1 VVLGGGEER
10 GLVEALRRGEEKVLL
25 EALRRGD
32 EAAFLALVNRHHGAM
47 VRLARA
53 FVRSDAVAEEVAQ
66 EAWLAALEGLAAF
79 RGEAGVKGWLLAIVA
94 NRARSRAVKEARSV
108 PLSSLGPGDDGE
120 GDGGPAVDPDRFLP
134 ADHPEWPGHWSA
146 APAPF
151 PEARLLAA
159 EAADKAKAAIAALP
173 ARQQAVITL
182 RDVEGLSAEEA
193 CLALGLSEENQR
205 VLLHRARSKVRAE
218 LEAWFAEGEA
228 P

>member
-1 VVLGGGEER
+1 VVPGVEER
-10 GLVEALRRGEEKVLL
+10 GLVEALRRGEEQVLL

-94 NRARSRAVKEARSV
+94 NRARSRAVREARSV
-108 PLSSLGPGDDGE
+108 PMSSLASRDDDG
-120 GDGGPAVDPDRFLP
+120 DAGPAVDPDRFLP
-134 ADHPEWPGHWSA
+134 ADHPQWPGHWSA
-146 APAPF
+146 PPSAF
-151 PEARLLAA
+151 PEAQLLAA
-159 EAADKAKAAIAALP
+159 EAAGVARTAIAALP
-173 ARQQAVITL
+173 GRQQAVITL

-205 VLLHRARSKVRAE
+205 VLLHRARSRVRAE
-218 LEAWFAEGEA
+218 LERYFTEGDR

>member
-1 VVLGGGEER
+1 VVPVTEER

-25 EALRRGD
+25 QALRRGD

-53 FVRSDAVAEEVAQ
+53 FVRTDAMAEDVAQ
-66 EAWLAALEGLAAF
+66 ESWLAALEGLAAF

-108 PLSSLGPGDDGE
+108 PRSSLASRDDGD

-134 ADHPEWPGHWSA
+134 ADDPEWPGHWGASPA
-146 APAPF
+146 AF

-159 EAADKAKAAIAALP
+159 EAAGVARTAIAALP

-205 VLLHRARSKVRAE
+205 VLLHRARSRVRAE
-218 LEAWFAEGEA
+218 LEEYFAEGEA

>member
-1 VVLGGGEER
+1 VVPVEER

-53 FVRSDAVAEEVAQ
+53 FVRSEAVAEEVAQ

-94 NRARSRAVKEARSV
+94 NRARSRAVREARSV
-108 PLSSLGPGDDGE
+108 PMSSLGPAEGE
-120 GDGGPAVDPDRFLP
+120 DGPAVDPDRFLP
-134 ADHPEWPGHWSA
+134 AGHPEWPGHWA
-146 APAPF
+146 ADPAPF

-159 EAADKAKAAIAALP
+159 EAAAKAKAAIAALP

-205 VLLHRARSKVRAE
+205 VLLHRARSRVRAE
-218 LEAWFAEGEA
+218 LERYFAEGDA
-228 P
+228 S

>member
-1 VVLGGGEER
+1 VGPGGER

-32 EAAFLALVNRHHGAM
+32 EAAFLALVTRHHGAM

-53 FVRSDAVAEEVAQ
+53 FVRSEAVAEEVAQ

-79 RGEAGVKGWLLAIVA
+79 RGEAGVRSWLLAIVA
-94 NRARSRAVKEARSV
+94 NRARSRAVAEARSV
-108 PLSSLGPGDDGE
+108 PLSALAPRDDGD
-120 GDGGPAVDPDRFLP
+120 GDGGPAVEPDRFLP
-134 ADHPEWPGHWSA
+134 AGDPAWPGHWSQ
-146 APAPF
+146 PPTPF

-159 EAADKAKAAIAALP
+159 EGAARALAAIAALP

-205 VLLHRARSKVRAE
+205 VLLHRARSRVRAE
-218 LEAWFAEGEA
+218 LERYFAEGE
-228 P
+228 PP

>member
-1 VVLGGGEER
+1 MVPGGEER
-10 GLVEALRRGEEKVLL
+10 GLVDALRRGEEQVLL

-79 RGEAGVKGWLLAIVA
+79 RGDSGVKGWLLAIVA

-120 GDGGPAVDPDRFLP
+120 GDGPAVDPGRFLP
-134 ADHPEWPGHWSA
+134 ADHPEWPGHWSE
-146 APAPF
+146 APTAF
-151 PEARLLAA
+151 PEAQLLAA
-159 EAADKAKAAIAALP
+159 EAAERARAAIAALP

-205 VLLHRARSKVRAE
+205 VLLHRARSKVRAV
-218 LEAWFAEGEA
+218 LEAYFAEGDA

>member
-1 VVLGGGEER
+1 VVPGGDER
-10 GLVEALRRGEEKVLL
+10 GLVEALRRGEEKLLL

-66 EAWLAALEGLAAF
+66 ESWLAALEGLAAF

-108 PLSSLGPGDDGE
+108 PMSSLASRDED

-134 ADHPEWPGHWSA
+134 ADDPEWPGHWSA
-146 APAPF
+146 APAAF

-205 VLLHRARSKVRAE
+205 VLLHRARSRVRAE
-218 LEAWFAEGEA
+218 LEAYFAEGDA

>member
-1 VVLGGGEER
+1 MAPAGPER
-10 GLVEALRRGEEKVLL
+10 GLVEALRRGEEKILL
-25 EALRRGD
+25 EALRRGE
-32 EAAFLALVNRHHGAM
+32 EAAFLALVQRHHGAM

-53 FVRSDAVAEEVAQ
+53 FVRSDALAEEVAQ

-79 RGEAGVKGWLLAIVA
+79 RGEAGLRSWLLAIVA

-108 PLSSLGPGDDGE
+108 PLSALGPGGGADE
-120 GDGGPAVDPDRFLP
+120 DGGPAVDPDRFLP
-134 ADHPEWPGHWSA
+134 ADHPEWPGHWA
-146 APAPF
+146 AEPVAF
-151 PEARLLAA
+151 PEARLLQA
-159 EAADKAKAAIAALP
+159 EAAGVARAAIAALP

-218 LEAWFAEGEA
+218 LERYFADGEA

>member
-1 VVLGGGEER
+1 VIPGSEER

-94 NRARSRAVKEARSV
+94 NRARSRAVREARTV
-108 PLSSLGPGDDGE
+108 PLSSLAPRDDGD

-134 ADHPEWPGHWSA
+134 ADDPEWPGHWRE
-146 APAPF
+146 APAAF
-151 PEARLLAA
+151 PEARLLQA
-159 EAADKAKAAIAALP
+159 EAAGVARAAIAALP

-182 RDVEGLSAEEA
+182 RDVEGMSAAEA

-205 VLLHRARSKVRAE
+205 VLLHRARSRVRAA
-218 LEAWFAEGEA
+218 LERYFAEGEA
-228 P
+228 S